1 MQANMFLFHF
11 SSLATQSRPCNRR
24 QVAVCFHKSK
34 QKDGE
39 EPRTNPPRHTTVEN
53 LLGNPASST
62 NYASPG
68 YRTVNCPLKIF
79 VCYPGSPQVDSTR
92 DHCLNRPIK
101 FAPKCLQRCEIWR
114 LRTIAYSEK
123 NHAIAIFT
131 SALIFVSRLSQVS
144 FSFRPLDL

>member
-1 MQANMFLFHF
+1 MFQRPQVQRRIQANMFLFHF
-11 SSLATQSRPCNRR
+11 SSLATQSGPCNRR
-24 QVAVCFHKSK
+24 QAAVCFHKSK

-68 YRTVNCPLKIF
+68 YHTVNCPLKIF
-79 VCYPGSPQVDSTR
+79 VCYPGSPQVDSKR

-101 FAPKCLQRCEIWR
+101 FAPEM
-114 LRTIAYSEK
+114 
-123 NHAIAIFT
+123 FT
-131 SALIFVSRLSQVS
+131 NSKQTSQLISKVLKML
-144 FSFRPLDL
+144 FS